1 MCEYIMIKI
10 IGIVNME
17 MIEKLSF
24 IYSKDI
30 NIPKVFQN
38 RNNTPD

>member
-1 MCEYIMIKI
+1 
-10 IGIVNME
+10 ME

-30 NIPKVFQN
+30 NIPPKAFQYIN
-38 RNNTPD
+38 IIILIRNIHILGTLNS